1 VSVELCPRSQS
12 CTSYASFAMRAP
24 LPSRRQI
31 VLAAG
36 GLAAPVAL
44 GLALAGRRKPAPA
57 ATGSRDVRAIVD
69 AQSTA
74 DGAGVKLRRAVGSQV
89 LPLLDPFLLL
99 DEMHSDNPEDYA
111 RGFPTHPHRG
121 FETVTYVLEGA
132 VDHRDSLGNHGHLT
146 AGSLQWMTAGRGIVH
161 AEFPTHDAS
170 STRLWGFQLWVNL
183 PAAKKMGTPRYQDIA
198 PPRVPEVGVD
208 DAVVRV
214 LAGSSGGVRGP
225 VDAVA
230 TAPTMLDVRLAAAT
244 NYEQAI
250 TPTDNAFLYVIDGA
264 LEVGPSRT
272 PVGRGQ
278 AAVLGAGDSVVLRG
292 RPAGRALLFAARPIG
307 EPVARSGPFVM
318 NTEEELRRAWDDYRN
333 GVLVSPG

>member
-1 VSVELCPRSQS
+1 MLPPR
-12 CTSYASFAMRAP
+12 ALM
-24 LPSRRQI
+24 PSRRQI
-31 VLAAG
+31 ILAAG
-36 GLAAPVAL
+36 GLAGPVAL
-44 GLALAGRRKPAPA
+44 GVALAGRRKPALA
-57 ATGSRDVRAIVD
+57 DTSSREVRAIVD

-74 DGAGVKLRRAVGSQV
+74 DGAGVKLRRALGSQV
-89 LPLLDPFLLL
+89 LPMLDPFLLL
-99 DEMHSDNPEDYA
+99 DEMHSDNPEDYS

-146 AGSLQWMTAGRGIVH
+146 AGSLQWMTAGHGIVH
-161 AEFPTHDAS
+161 SEFPTHDAS

-198 PPRVPEVGVD
+198 PSRVPEVGTG

-214 LAGSSGGVRGP
+214 LAGSSDGARGP
-225 VDAVA
+225 VEGIA
-230 TAPTMLDVRLAAAT
+230 TEPTMMDVRLAAAT
-244 NYEQAI
+244 DYVQAI
-250 TPTDNAFLYVIDGA
+250 SPADNAFLFVIDGA

-272 PVGRGQ
+272 AVGRGQ

-318 NTEEELRRAWDDYRN
+318 NTEDELRRAWDDYRN

>member
-1 VSVELCPRSQS
+1 MLR
-12 CTSYASFAMRAP
+12 T
-24 LPSRRQI
+24 RRQI

-44 GLALAGRRKPAPA
+44 GLALADRRKPALA
-57 ATGSRDVRAIVD
+57 AASSRDVRAIVD
-69 AQSTA
+69 AQGTA
-74 DGAGVKLRRAVGSQV
+74 DGAGVKLRRAVGSRV
-89 LPLLDPFLLL
+89 LPMLDPFLLL
-99 DEMHSDNPEDYA
+99 DEMHSDDPEDYA

-146 AGSLQWMTAGRGIVH
+146 AGSLQWMTAGHGIVH
-161 AEFPTHDAS
+161 SEFPTHDDA

-183 PAAKKMGTPRYQDIA
+183 PAAKKMGKPRYQDIA
-198 PPRVPEVGVD
+198 PLRVPEVGMG

-214 LAGSSGGVRGP
+214 LAGSAAGVRGP
-225 VDAVA
+225 VEGIA
-230 TAPTMLDVRLAAAT
+230 TEPTMLDVRLAAARSH
-244 NYEQAI
+244 EQSIA
-250 TPTDNAFLYVIDGA
+250 PTHNAFLYVIDGT

-272 PVGRGQ
+272 PVRSGQ

-292 RPAGRALLFAARPIG
+292 CPAGRALLFAARPIG
-307 EPVARSGPFVM
+307 ESVARSGPFVM
-318 NTEEELRRAWDDYRN
+318 NTEGELRQAWDDYRN